1 MTLGYKLFG
10 RPGNLEEFVNEV
22 KKQGIREVELS
33 WTFTKIDSYFF
44 MGSDHFEVSDKSHRI
59 NYRKSEFYGLSSP
72 LAEREFNLMRN
83 YLTDKGLDVRASGPK
98 LI

>member
-33 WTFTKIDSYFF
+33 WTFTRHDSIFF
-44 MGSDHFEVSDKSHRI
+44 MGSDRFEVSDRSHRI
-59 NYRKSEFYGLSSP
+59 NYGKTEFYDFSSP
-72 LAEREFNLMRN
+72 LPEREFKRMRN
-83 YLTDKGLDVRASGPK
+83 YLTDRGLDVRALGPK

>member
-1 MTLGYKLFG
+1 MTFGYKLFG
-10 RPGNLEEFVNEV
+10 IPGNLEEFVNEV

-33 WTFTKIDSYFF
+33 WTFTRIDSYFF

-59 NYRKSEFYGLSSP
+59 NYRKTEFYNFSSP
-72 LAEREFNLMRN
+72 FAEREFKRMRD
-83 YLTDKGLDVRASGPK
+83 YLTNRGLDVVASGPK